1 MPEDRKRKPAA
12 QVFRTSAEAEAAD
25 REMYR
30 QMTPQERLD
39 LALELYHRHYGDR
52 IGRLARV
59 YKVIERE
66 RR

>member
-1 MPEDRKRKPAA
+1 MPDRENRRPAA
-12 QVFRTSAEAEAAD
+12 RVFKTAEEADAAD

-30 QMTPQERLD
+30 QMTPQQRLD
-39 LALELYHRHYGDR
+39 LALELYQREYGDR

-59 YKVIERE
+59 YKVIERK